1 LIARGA
7 HVVAVEPV
15 DGMRSQL
22 EQAVPGAEALSGTAE
37 AIPVPD
43 GSAEAVTAAQAFHW
57 FDHARA
63 LPEIHRVLAPGGG
76 VALIWNVRDKRH
88 AIQRALDE
96 LTEPLR
102 GSNYPGGKHWT
113 EVFAD
118 HALFAPLE
126 DETFAHAHLLDRDGL
141 VERVA
146 SISFV
151 AALPQTE
158 RRRLLEQVRA
168 LAPAEGLLELPYLTR
183 VYVSRRR

>member
-1 LIARGA
+1 
-7 HVVAVEPV
+7 VVAVEPV
-15 DGMRSQL
+15 DGMRAQL
-22 EQAVPGAEALSGTAE
+22 EQAVPDAEAVAGTAE
-37 AIPVPD
+37 AIPVRE

-76 VALIWNVRDKRH
+76 VGLIWNARDKRH

-102 GSNYPGGKHWT
+102 RGDYPGGKHWT
-113 EVFAD
+113 EVFEESD
-118 HALFAPLE
+118 LFTPLE
-126 DETFAHAHLLDRDGL
+126 DETFAHTHLLDRDGL

-151 AALPQTE
+151 AALPEDE
-158 RRRLLEQVRA
+158 RRRLLERA
-168 LAPAEGLLELPYLTR
+168 RVLAPAEGAVELPYLTR

>member
-1 LIARGA
+1 
-7 HVVAVEPV
+7 VAVEPV
-15 DGMRSQL
+15 DGMRAQL
-22 EQAVPGAEALSGTAE
+22 EQAVPDAEALSGTAE
-37 AIPVPD
+37 AIPVPE

-76 VALIWNVRDKRH
+76 VALVWNVRDKRH

-113 EVFAD
+113 EVFAESP
-118 HALFAPLE
+118 LFTPLE

-141 VERVA
+141 VERVS

-151 AALPQTE
+151 AALPEAE
-158 RRRLLEQVRA
+158 RRRLLERVRA
-168 LAPAEGLLELPYLTR
+168 LAPADGAVELPYVTQ

>member
-1 LIARGA
+1 
-7 HVVAVEPV
+7 VVAVEPV
-15 DGMRSQL
+15 EGMRAQL
-22 EQAVPGAEALSGTAE
+22 EQAVPEAEAVAGTAE
-37 AIPVPD
+37 AIPVPE
-43 GSAEAVTAAQAFHW
+43 GSAEAVTVAQAFHW
-57 FDHARA
+57 FDHGRA

-76 VALIWNVRDKRH
+76 VALIWNIRDKRH

-102 GSNYPGGKHWT
+102 RGDYPGGRHWS

-118 HALFAPLE
+118 HPLFTPLE
-126 DETFAHAHLLDRDGL
+126 TETFAHTHLLDGDGL

-151 AALPQTE
+151 AALPEAE
-158 RRRLLEQVRA
+158 RRRVLEQVRS
-168 LAPAEGLLELPYLTR
+168 LAPADGAVELPYLTQ